1 MLPAMEETEVQQ
13 ILDLERRK
21 LATQIA
27 ATEMWMD
34 DKAKASE
41 GRIVDA
47 VSGAILSAVLQLK
60 IDIKRLEHKLDS
72 HLN

>member
-1 MLPAMEETEVQQ
+1 MEETEVQQ

>member
-1 MLPAMEETEVQQ
+1 MLPAMGETQVQE
-13 ILDLERRK
+13 ILDIERRK
-21 LATQIA
+21 LAA
-27 ATEMWMD
+27 AEVWLD
-34 DKAKASE
+34 DKVKASE

>member
-1 MLPAMEETEVQQ
+1 MLPTMEETQVQE
-13 ILDLERRK
+13 ILDIERRK
-21 LATQIA
+21 LAA
-27 ATEMWMD
+27 AEVWLD
-34 DKAKASE
+34 GKVKASE

-47 VSGAILSAVLQLK
+47 MSGAILSAVLQLK